1 MYHQNMEEKVLQKY
15 VRELININIWAFFL
29 DFVMFEVFISF

>member
-1 MYHQNMEEKVLQKY
+1 MEEKVLQKY
-15 VRELININIWAFFL
+15 VRELINMNIWVFFFL

>member
-1 MYHQNMEEKVLQKY
+1 MEEKVSQKY
-15 VRELININIWAFFL
+15 IRELMFFFFFL

>member
-15 VRELININIWAFFL
+15 VRELININIW
-29 DFVMFEVFISF
+29 VFSWVL

>member
-1 MYHQNMEEKVLQKY
+1 MYPQNMEEKVSQKY
-15 VRELININIWAFFL
+15 VRELMVFFFFL